1 MDRSPGILKHILE
14 TLLYTLSESFRSD
27 VDQMLTGTSEFWV
40 ENRLRQ
46 EVQKMSRME
55 ASFLVMK
62 DEWL

>member
-55 ASFLVMK
+55 ASFLVVK